1 MYLYLLSIVSFLF
14 TNYFLSITIKKYTYE
29 KFFIYV
35 IFYFILINSIN
46 FTYLQNINFFTF
58 QALFCVVILFLYS
71 ALYRSVS
78 IKVMIYLFF
87 KETST
92 NVNNFY
98 KTNFIEKSFYKRI
111 KILFNNNFLIKEKK
125 YFILTSRGKR
135 YLSIFKILQS
145 IYKIKFNG

>member
-1 MYLYLLSIVSFLF
+1 MF

-29 KFFIYV
+29 KFFICV
-35 IFYFILINSIN
+35 IFYFILINLIN
-46 FTYLQNINFFTF
+46 FTYLQNIYFFTF
-58 QALFCVVILFLYS
+58 QTLFCVVILFLYS

-78 IKVMIYLFF
+78 IKVMIYLSF
-87 KETST
+87 KETNT

>member
-35 IFYFILINSIN
+35 IFYFILINLIN
-46 FTYLQNINFFTF
+46 FTYLQNIYFFTF
-58 QALFCVVILFLYS
+58 QTLFCVVILFLYS

-78 IKVMIYLFF
+78 IKVMIYLSF
-87 KETST
+87 KETNT

-111 KILFNNNFLIKEKK
+111 KILVNNNFLIKKKK
-125 YFILTSRGKR
+125 YFIITSRGKR